1 MNANT
6 ATAGGGV
13 PEGAAGDTTGGTGS
27 ATEGAATGG
36 KSAGASGTSGIPA
49 GADQVGAAA
58 GRGERIWLLLRSVGG
73 QNLGLTGALV
83 LVLTLFGWLNP
94 AYLTWANIKVI
105 GDAVTISG
113 LLALVQTVVIICG
126 ALDISVG
133 SQVGVASVV
142 SAMVFTSTGGN
153 ALLGIAAA
161 LGAGLLAGLLNGA
174 VIVFGRVNPV
184 IATLATLAAYKG
196 VAQLLSKGAAQ
207 GYVSNDDVFVF
218 LANGSIAG
226 IPVLLWVLAAVTLA
240 IHLLLKSTDIGR
252 NIYAIGGNDTAARLA
267 GIDINKY
274 LIAVYGLAG
283 VVAAGAGVLL
293 TARTGFGHPVSGSEG
308 LELKAI
314 TAAALGGCLLAGGK
328 GGVGGT
334 LLAITLLGALDNGL
348 TVQGVNPFWQN
359 VAQGALLVVA
369 VVIQKRRAGER
380 AVGLPT

>member
-1 MNANT
+1 MNADTANTGDTADT
-6 ATAGGGV
+6 ATSGGGMSGGTADNTGAT
-13 PEGAAGDTTGGTGS
+13 GAAP
-27 ATEGAATGG
+27 AATGRG
-36 KSAGASGTSGIPA
+36 GGP
-49 GADQVGAAA
+49 AA
-58 GRGERIWLLLRSVGG
+58 GRRRRTGSLLGSVGG
-73 QNLGLTGALV
+73 QNLSLIGALV
-83 LVLTLFGWLNP
+83 LVLALFGWLNP

-133 SQVGVASVV
+133 SQVGLASVV
-142 SAMVFTSTGGN
+142 CAMVFTSTGGS
-153 ALLGIAAA
+153 ALAGIAAA
-161 LGAGLLAGLLNGA
+161 LGAGLLTGLLNGA

-218 LANGSIAG
+218 LANGSIAA
-226 IPVLLWVLAAVTLA
+226 IPVLLWVLAVVTLA
-240 IHLLLKSTDIGR
+240 VHLLLKSTDIGR

-283 VVAAGAGVLL
+283 VVAAVAGVLL

-328 GGVGGT
+328 GGIGGT
-334 LLAITLLGALDNGL
+334 LLAVTLLGALDNGL